1 LRSREKEEAIELASK
16 SFNDA
21 GLQRLREMEKQLNWV
36 ARAWGN
42 VKDAVNDAWE
52 GIKDKVAG
60 ALGIRRLMSRL
71 PRWKNLLQT
80 VVTLR
85 VKSSYLFVS
94 LTVMSWH
101 VRSSNAMRHLR
112 PPKQKGSVNRPMLT
126 PFLLLRNCVTSGKA
140 TAPKWR
146 KQRMR

>member
-1 LRSREKEEAIELASK
+1 MMPGKVLKTKLPVRSVSA
-16 SFNDA
+16 
-21 GLQRLREMEKQLNWV
+21 
-36 ARAWGN
+36 
-42 VKDAVNDAWE
+42 
-52 GIKDKVAG
+52 
-60 ALGIRRLMSRL
+60 RLMSRL

-101 VRSSNAMRHLR
+101 VRSNNAMRHLR

-126 PFLLLRNCVTSGKA
+126 LFLLLRNCVTSGKA
-140 TAPKWR
+140 TVPKWR